1 MCTSITEAGKLLSPI
16 TSRQGGKMAK
26 SRNNPMQSQHSASPI
41 HSRCGAKTRSLKSC
55 KSPGMANGR
64 CRMHGGASTGAPKGN
79 QNAWKHGAY
88 SASTLATTR
97 YLKAIAKIVEL
108 E

>member
-1 MCTSITEAGKLLSPI
+1 
-16 TSRQGGKMAK
+16 
-26 SRNNPMQSQHSASPI
+26 
-41 HSRCGAKTRSLKSC
+41 
-55 KSPGMANGR
+55 
-64 CRMHGGASTGAPKGN
+64 MHGGASTGAPKGN

-97 YLKAIAKIVEL
+97 YLKAVAKIVEL